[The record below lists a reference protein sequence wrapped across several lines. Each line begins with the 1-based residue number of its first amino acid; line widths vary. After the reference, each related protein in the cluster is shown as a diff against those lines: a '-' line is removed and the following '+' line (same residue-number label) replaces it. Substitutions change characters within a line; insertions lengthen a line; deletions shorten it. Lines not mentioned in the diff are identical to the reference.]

1 MVINVNFLNDE
12 KKKSTEIC
20 LFFLNRKNV
29 ITFVPP
35 KFPPINIHR
44 GKNKL
49 RNLIL
54 LRFDPS
60 GLPYQHDDKRL
71 L

>member
-1 MVINVNFLNDE
+1 MVVNVNFINDE
-12 KKKSTEIC
+12 KKINRSMFVFSQQKKC
-20 LFFLNRKNV
+20 DHFF
-29 ITFVPP
+29 PP

-60 GLPYQHDDKRL
+60 GLPYQHDKRL